1 MALILSTSFIVFK
14 MESEKRELQDELI
27 ELSKVKYGMFSV
39 DEWEEILSTIITKR
53 INDFDLEDTNQEKL
67 KEKIS
72 DFLQIAIDELEV
84 AYNEEEG
91 FLKRTG
97 ATVFGVF
104 GHMEK
109 KIPEITES
117 IVEFM
122 NDPENR
128 ERIKEYLLKK
138 MSEYSE
144 ETFAEINYTAYDL
157 ILAKHQVQTKQQAI
171 GILKN
176 KIATIEHERE
186 PFTIALFTIIT
197 LLFVLVA
204 FSADLKKTE
213 FTILTIICGVLLLV
227 GVLLPM
233 INIDARVS
241 EMNFQLLGEEI
252 SFNDQV
258 LYFKSKSIL
267 EVVMLML
274 SQSKIDVLV
283 VGFLVLLFSVLF
295 PVSKLTTS
303 LFYLYRKKAR
313 ESKVAKFLVFKTAK
327 WSMADV
333 MVVAIFMAF
342 IGFSGIVSE
351 QLRDLESI
359 ALNVEIFTTNASSL
373 QIGFFLF
380 TSFAVLSTLVSYK
393 LQYSFNDDKKI
404 SGAPD

>member
-1 MALILSTSFIVFK
+1 MVFILSTSLIVFK
-14 MESEKRELQDELI
+14 MESEKRELREELI

-53 INDFDLEDTNQEKL
+53 INDFDLEDTNQEKV

-97 ATVFGVF
+97 ASVFGVF

-117 IVEFM
+117 IMEFM

-138 MSEYSE
+138 MNEYSE
-144 ETFAEINYTAYDL
+144 ETFAEINYTAHDL
-157 ILAKHQVQTKQQAI
+157 ILAKHHAQTKQQAI
-171 GILKN
+171 SILKE
-176 KIATIEHERE
+176 KILTIERQRK
-186 PFTIALFTIIT
+186 PYTIALFTIT
-197 LLFVLVA
+197 FLLFVLVV
-204 FSADLKKTE
+204 FSMDLKKPE
-213 FTILTIICGVLLLV
+213 FAFLTIICGILLLV
-227 GVLLPM
+227 GLLLPM

-252 SFNDQV
+252 SFHDQV

-274 SQSKIDVLV
+274 SKSKLDVLL

-303 LFYLYRKKAR
+303 LFYLYSEKAR
-313 ESKVAKFLVFKTAK
+313 ESKVAGFLVFKTAK

-351 QLRDLESI
+351 QLKDLETI
-359 ALNVEIFTTNASSL
+359 ALNVDIFTTNASSL
-373 QIGFFLF
+373 QIGFYIF

-393 LQYSFNDDKKI
+393 LQYNFKETLDD
-404 SGAPD
+404 